1 MGRIVESR
9 QGDGL
14 HSTLPQQGSSIWT
27 DGQSWEQV
35 ICQSE
40 CPWPRPLVHLSQRS
54 GRFPQPCVK
63 AGTKPTNSLA
73 LMLCALLKKVF
84 QFFLFLCLSREQSV
98 LTATGCH
105 GEARLALDWV
115 MDCLGSQWFVM
126 ILHIHTEATRRGTK
140 TKIHAICMCVS
151 VQAVCFIS
159 RQTVRETTSVTSYF
173 THCFPFDP
181 EARRVGHFDS
191 KLDTG
196 DQSSAIMTLLPS
208 ERAQEQLV
216 H

>member
-84 QFFLFLCLSREQSV
+84 QFFFIFMPEQGTECPDCYWLSWGGPFGTWLSDGLSRISV
-98 LTATGCH
+98 ICYDSTHPHWGNTDRDKDKNTCH
-105 GEARLALDWV
+105 LYVCVCA
-115 MDCLGSQWFVM
+115 GSLFY
-126 ILHIHTEATRRGTK
+126 
-140 TKIHAICMCVS
+140 
-151 VQAVCFIS
+151 F
-159 RQTVRETTSVTSYF
+159 QT
-173 THCFPFDP
+173 D
-181 EARRVGHFDS
+181 
-191 KLDTG
+191 
-196 DQSSAIMTLLPS
+196 S
-208 ERAQEQLV
+208 ERNHICHIVFHSLFSLWPRGKACWAFWQ
-216 H
+216 